1 MKIFRILTI
10 LTLCAFT
17 QIKAQSVLLLL
28 QKSGKPL
35 EGAMVYLKCIEGPC
49 KNRTAIIYTDLA
61 GKAKIPT
68 VATYEVTVKKIGFE
82 LKKITLAAG
91 SNQTLVLNE
100 MPNDLEEFVITGE
113 YEKTSTQQSLQ
124 KVRIIDQKRIQAQGA
139 VNLKDL
145 LANELNVRIS
155 QDNILGSGLSLQG
168 ISGQNIKILIDGVPV
183 VGRVNGNI
191 DLSQINLNNIERVEI
206 IEGPMSV
213 VYGTDA
219 LGGVINLISKKQNK
233 AQLSSSLQTYFESV
247 GQYNLNT
254 NIGIRKKEHAL
265 KLGLGRNFF
274 DGYTSTQ
281 YYDQNIANPA
291 VVKGYE
297 SYYKRKQQWLP
308 KEQYFA
314 DLNYTYTFKNG
325 NITYQSAYFDEKVI
339 NKGLPTI
346 TSYDAYAFDD
356 YYATKRINNY
366 VFLNL
371 IFNSKANLNL
381 INAYSLFDRTKS
393 LYRKDLVT
401 LDEKLIPV
409 KDDQS
414 KISFSNF
421 NFRGTY
427 STKQHQ
433 MVNYQLGYDVVYE
446 IGSGDRMSGDPS
458 VIDAATFLSMELKPI
473 ARLKIMPAAR
483 LAYNSRFK
491 APLVPSLNIK
501 YDLNPIWTLRASY
514 GNGFRA
520 PSLKELNLY
529 FFDFNHSIQ
538 GNQNLKAENSHNFN
552 MVVGG
557 RKTYTQHIISIE
569 SSIFYNHIY
578 NMISMA
584 VIDANATPPLYTYIN
599 IDTYK
604 TYGLNV
610 QGEFKYKTLSLTGGF
625 TYSARYNVLKNSIS
639 NIEPYSYAPELRLN
653 IGYMIPKIT
662 TQLNMFGKYNGALP
676 SYFLNPNNE
685 VVQGII
691 DPFSL
696 LDASASK
703 SFYKNKIALTVG
715 AKNILNVTNINNA
728 SGGGF
733 IHGGGSMMPVSWGI
747 SYFIQMSLNL

>member
-1 MKIFRILTI
+1 MFLS
-10 LTLCAFT
+10 LCAFT
-17 QIKAQSVLLLL
+17 QLRAQSVLLVL

-35 EGAMVYLKCIEGPC
+35 EGAMVYVKCIEGPC
-49 KNRTAIIYTDLA
+49 KNRTEIMYTDLA
-61 GKAKIPT
+61 GKAQIP
-68 VATYEVTVKKIGFE
+68 AGGTYEVTVKKIGFE
-82 LKKITLAAG
+82 LKKISLAPG
-91 SNQTLVLNE
+91 SNQTLALNE

-219 LGGVINLISKKQNK
+219 LGGVINLISKKQGK
-233 AQLSSSLQTYFESV
+233 ANFTSSLQSYYESV

-254 NIGIRKKEHAL
+254 SLGMRKNEHAI
-265 KLGLGRNFF
+265 KLGLGRNYF
-274 DGYTSTQ
+274 DGYTSSQ
-281 YYDQNIANPA
+281 YYDQNIATPA

-297 SYYKRKQQWLP
+297 RFYERKQQWLP

-325 NITYQSAYFDEKVI
+325 NITYQSAYFDEKVT

-371 IFNSKANLNL
+371 KFKSKANLNL
-381 INAYSLFDRTKS
+381 INAYSWFDRTKS

-401 LDEKLIPV
+401 LNEKLIPV
-409 KDDQS
+409 EDDQS

-433 MVNYQLGYDVVYE
+433 KLNYQLGYDIVYE
-446 IGSGDRMSGDPS
+446 IGSGDRMSGNPS
-458 VIDAATFLSMELKPI
+458 VVDAATFLSMEIKPI

-483 LAYNSRFK
+483 LAYNSRFN

-501 YDLNPIWTLRASY
+501 CDLSPVWTLRASY

-520 PSLKELNLY
+520 PSLKELNLF

-552 MVVGG
+552 MVLSG
-557 RKTYTQHIISIE
+557 RKAYTKHIIGIE
-569 SSIFYNHIY
+569 SSIFFNHIY
-578 NMISMA
+578 NMISLA
-584 VIDANATPPLYTYIN
+584 VIDANATPPLYTYVN

-610 QGEFKYKTLSLTGGF
+610 QGEFKYNTLSLVGGF
-625 TYSARYNVLKNSIS
+625 TYSARFNILS
-639 NIEPYSYAPELRLN
+639 NTIPNLDAYSYSPELRLN
-653 IGYMIPKIT
+653 IGYLVPKIT
-662 TQLNMFGKYNGALP
+662 TQLNIFGKYNGALP
-676 SYFLNPNNE
+676 SYFLNQNNE
-685 VVQGII
+685 VEQGII

-696 LDASASK
+696 LDASAGK
-703 SFYKNKIALTVG
+703 SFYKNKIALTAG
-715 AKNILNVTNINNA
+715 AKNILNVTNLNNEA
-728 SGGGF
+728 GGGAV
-733 IHGGGSMMPVSWGI
+733 HGGGNMMPVSWGI
-747 SYFIQMSLNL
+747 SYFIQMTLTL